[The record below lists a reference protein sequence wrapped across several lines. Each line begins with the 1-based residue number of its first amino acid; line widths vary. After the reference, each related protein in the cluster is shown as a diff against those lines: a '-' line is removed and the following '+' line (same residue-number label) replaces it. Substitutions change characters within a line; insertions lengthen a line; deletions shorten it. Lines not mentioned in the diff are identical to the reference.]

1 MARIVRI
8 PEELFL
14 TQPELWTREGLEAYL
29 REQGIDTT
37 RPYTREDTFVQ
48 REETLRLAA

>member
-1 MARIVRI
+1 MSRIVRI

-14 TQPELWTREGLEAYL
+14 KHPELWTREGLEAYL

-37 RPYTREDTFVQ
+37 QPYTREDTFVQ
-48 REETLRLAA
+48 RDETLRLAA

>member
-14 TQPELWTREGLEAYL
+14 TNPDLWTREGLESYL
-29 REQGIDTT
+29 RRQGIDPTK
-37 RPYTREDTFVQ
+37 PYTREDTFVQ
-48 REETLRLAA
+48 LEDALPLAA